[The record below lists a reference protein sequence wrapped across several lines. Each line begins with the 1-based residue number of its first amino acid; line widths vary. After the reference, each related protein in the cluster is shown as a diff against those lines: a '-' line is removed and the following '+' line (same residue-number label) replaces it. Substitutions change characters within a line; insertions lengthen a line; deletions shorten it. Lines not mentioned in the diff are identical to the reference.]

1 MKRQLLVLIALAA
14 TSCSRSAPEPVAAPK
29 QKMSELAGRT
39 EGKSQRCLPG
49 PRDVLFR
56 VSDSDP
62 NALVFDD
69 GKTIWVS
76 HMAANCQYEPGRTVI
91 PDTLAA
97 YYCSGDMVREGGR
110 VTLMPSRYCA
120 LGSFT
125 PYAAK

>member
-1 MKRQLLVLIALAA
+1 MKRQLLVLTALAA
-14 TSCSRSAPEPVAAPK
+14 MSCSRSTPEPVAAPP
-29 QKMSELAGRT
+29 QRIPELAGRT
-39 EGKSQRCLPG
+39 EGKTQRCLPG

-62 NALVFDD
+62 NALIFDD
-69 GKTIWVS
+69 GKRIWVS
-76 HMAANCQYEPGRTVI
+76 HMAANCQFEPGQTVI

-110 VTLMPSRYCA
+110 VTLTPSRYCA

-125 PYAAK
+125 PYATK

>member
-1 MKRQLLVLIALAA
+1 
-14 TSCSRSAPEPVAAPK
+14 
-29 QKMSELAGRT
+29 MSELAGRT
-39 EGKSQRCLPG
+39 EGRTQRCLPG

-62 NALVFDD
+62 NALIYDD
-69 GKTIWVS
+69 GNRIWVS
-76 HMAANCQYEPGRTVI
+76 HMAANCQYQPGQTVI

-110 VTLMPSRYCA
+110 MALMPSRYCA
-120 LGSFT
+120 LGPFT

>member
-1 MKRQLLVLIALAA
+1 MKQQLLVLIALSAV
-14 TSCSRSAPEPVAAPK
+14 SCSRSAPEQVAAPPK
-29 QKMSELAGRT
+29 KMSELAGRT
-39 EGKSQRCLPG
+39 EGKTQRCLPG
-49 PRDVLFR
+49 PRGVLFR

-62 NALVFDD
+62 NALIFDD
-69 GKTIWVS
+69 GKRIWVS
-76 HMAANCQYEPGRTVI
+76 HMAANCQYEPGQTVI

-110 VTLMPSRYCA
+110 VTLAPSRYCA